1 MGSSGSTRRVTIVNE
16 NSPDVIK
23 ISDSVVKRLKGE
35 SEAITASSAP
45 RTTAGAPYDTRGSG
59 DVMQTRKLHHEELKK
74 VDDAWRERLA
84 EVERQN
90 QELYKL
96 ATDKFAGAVNE
107 VEQKYMKH
115 KCVTICEE
123 QQHKVLECYQKN
135 QHAPLN
141 CSKEKQE
148 KDAMAEAYR
157 QANAKAIVEVNAL
170 HQNMMYFKE
179 DHLRKVKELEGLL
192 HKAEEHRRK
201 CEFVKAECQ
210 KRVSLLEKESQLK
223 SDRILQ
229 LQSRASA
236 QAIIHVTEATKAAPS
251 HRAQGMEVT
260 SLLTQQQGSTGGGH
274 VTTPRH
280 PRDAR
285 EIDVLRLADTRIHQL
300 QDERQQLKESLHQS
314 RATLELLQQRA

>member
-45 RTTAGAPYDTRGSG
+45 RTTASAPYDTRGSG
-59 DVMQTRKLHHEELKK
+59 DVMQTRKLYHEELKK

-115 KCVTICEE
+115 KCVAICEE

-201 CEFVKAECQ
+201 CEFVKVECQ

-236 QAIIHVTEATKAAPS
+236 QAIIHVTGLATSGIAPEATSVPPHIA
-251 HRAQGMEVT
+251 
-260 SLLTQQQGSTGGGH
+260 
-274 VTTPRH
+274 
-280 PRDAR
+280 
-285 EIDVLRLADTRIHQL
+285 VLASI
-300 QDERQQLKESLHQS
+300 
-314 RATLELLQQRA
+314 